1 MTALC
6 LESDG
11 WDLTFSTFFKENA
24 TFNLNSNL
32 SEDSSAAERALQV
45 DHVSWVRH

>member
-24 TFNLNSNL
+24 TFNQNSDL
-32 SEDSSAAERALQV
+32 SEDSFVVEWALQL
-45 DHVSWVRH
+45 DHMS